1 MSPTGAAITPDA
13 LSTGLRQCQSEST
26 ISVTVGLSGVQTRS
40 GGDLIDR
47 HRTFPGGWGVNRD
60 KRYLRERTR
69 EIAKCPRRAGAP
81 PRSISARR
89 RRSQSRSPRHA
100 GRSNI
105 FDRRAHASR
114 QDVPQCHRK
123 QFRDGHVASIGPRGE
138 ARASR
143 ISSLTPQLAAVVS

>member
-47 HRTFPGGWGVNRD
+47 QRTFPGGWGVNRD

-69 EIAKCPRRAGAP
+69 EIAKCPRRVPAH
-81 PRSISARR
+81 
-89 RRSQSRSPRHA
+89 RHA
-100 GRSNI
+100 QSQPAVDDPRVDLRDMRVVPIYSTAGHMLLGKTYRS
-105 FDRRAHASR
+105 ATASNSAM
-114 QDVPQCHRK
+114 
-123 QFRDGHVASIGPRGE
+123 GM
-138 ARASR
+138 
-143 ISSLTPQLAAVVS
+143 